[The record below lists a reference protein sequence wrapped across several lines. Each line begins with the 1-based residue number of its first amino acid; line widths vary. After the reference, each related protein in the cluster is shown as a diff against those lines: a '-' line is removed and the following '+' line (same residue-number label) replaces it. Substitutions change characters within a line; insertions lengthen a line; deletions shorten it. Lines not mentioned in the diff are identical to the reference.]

1 MVKMLLQRDF
11 TSASSLVSYMFSFL
25 SLSFSS
31 IISDDAL
38 IGNELEDITCSSP
51 EFDGEIIGFAVGT
64 AQTDA
69 TWGGGGYADRNGDG
83 WRSDFGIVT
92 VSLAN
97 EPGLGSETLEAE
109 IRMLRKKLTF
119 KETPMSCFYQEPPP
133 PKVELNKK
141 SSGVYE
147 YIIDGLLNGE
157 AKYPSSG

>member
-38 IGNELEDITCSSP
+38 IGDELEDITCSSP
-51 EFDGEIIGFAVGT
+51 EFDGEIIGFAIGT

-69 TWGGGGYADRNGDG
+69 TCDGEGYADRNGVG

-97 EPGLGSETLEAE
+97 EPGIGSVRGNFGILIV
-109 IRMLRKKLTF
+109 IRF
-119 KETPMSCFYQEPPP
+119 GHFFEPVCF
-133 PKVELNKK
+133 
-141 SSGVYE
+141 
-147 YIIDGLLNGE
+147 IFCR
-157 AKYPSSG
+157 A